1 MSTGPTLI
9 ASVQRAFRLLEAVGA
24 HETGAPA
31 KQLAREAG
39 LPLATAYHLLR
50 TLAHD
55 GYLRKLEDG
64 GFVLGE
70 RLHTLH
76 ASGRGQALLSRYTDG
91 VTEARDADRE
101 FYPLAEGFAR
111 HPYDDPTRTVA
122 ALHEELLTHVGG
134 RLHDDAALLLLRKPA
149 VASAAPEPKAGEAG
163 PAVPAAE
170 PGSGGLDGV
179 GERRHAA

>member
-9 ASVQRAFRLLEAVGA
+9 TSVQRAFRLWEEVSA
-24 HETGAPA
+24 HETGEAPGLQVLPFGDGD
-31 KQLAREAG
+31 QL
-39 LPLATAYHLLR
+39 
-50 TLAHD
+50 
-55 GYLRKLEDG
+55 
-64 GFVLGE
+64 
-70 RLHTLH
+70 
-76 ASGRGQALLSRYTDG
+76 LLSTDG

-101 FYPLAEGFAR
+101 FCPLAEGFAR

-122 ALHEELLTHVGG
+122 ALYEELLTHVGG

-163 PAVPAAE
+163 PAAPAAE
-170 PGSGGLDGV
+170 PGSGGPDGV